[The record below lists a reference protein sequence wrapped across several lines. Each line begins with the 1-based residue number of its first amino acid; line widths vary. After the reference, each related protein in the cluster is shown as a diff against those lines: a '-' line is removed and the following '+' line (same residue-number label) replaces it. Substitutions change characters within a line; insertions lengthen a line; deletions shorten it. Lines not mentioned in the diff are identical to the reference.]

1 MNNNPSQ
8 LKEELADSRVESMV
22 VLSKMISY
30 FIDATSAD
38 EETLDKIAKLELQID
53 DLARQIQKL
62 MYDKID
68 EVDSE
73 RN

>member
-8 LKEELADSRVESMV
+8 LKEELADSRVESMI

-30 FIDATSAD
+30 FIDATGAD

-62 MYDKID
+62 MYDEID
-68 EVDSE
+68 EADNE

>member
-1 MNNNPSQ
+1 MNSNPSQ
-8 LKEELADSRVESMV
+8 LKEELADSRVESMM
-22 VLSKMISY
+22 VLSKMINY
-30 FIDATSAD
+30 FVDATSAD
-38 EETLDKIAKLELQID
+38 QETVVKIANLELQIN

>member
-8 LKEELADSRVESMV
+8 LKEELADSRVESMMT
-22 VLSKMISY
+22 LSKMINY
-30 FIDATSAD
+30 FTNATSAD
-38 EETLDKIAKLELQID
+38 RETVIKIANLELQIN

-68 EVDSE
+68 EVDNE

>member
-1 MNNNPSQ
+1 MNSNPSQ
-8 LKEELADSRVESMV
+8 LKEELADSRVESMM
-22 VLSKMISY
+22 VLSKMINY
-30 FIDATSAD
+30 FINATSAD
-38 EETLDKIAKLELQID
+38 REAVDKIAKLELQIN

-68 EVDSE
+68 EADSE

>member
-8 LKEELADSRVESMV
+8 LKEELADSRVESMI

-38 EETLDKIAKLELQID
+38 EETLDKIANLELQID

-68 EVDSE
+68 EADSE

>member
-8 LKEELADSRVESMV
+8 LKEELADSRVESMI

-38 EETLDKIAKLELQID
+38 EETLDKIANLELQID

-62 MYDKID
+62 MYDEID
-68 EVDSE
+68 EADNE

>member
-8 LKEELADSRVESMV
+8 LKEELADSRVESMM

-30 FIDATSAD
+30 FIDATGAD

-68 EVDSE
+68 EADSE

>member
-8 LKEELADSRVESMV
+8 LKEELADSRVESMM
-22 VLSKMISY
+22 VLSKMINH
-30 FIDATSAD
+30 FINATSAD
-38 EETLDKIAKLELQID
+38 QETVNKIANLELQIN

-62 MYDKID
+62 MYDKINEAD
-68 EVDSE
+68 NE

>member
-1 MNNNPSQ
+1 MNTSPSQ
-8 LKEELADSRVESMV
+8 LKEELADSRVESMM
-22 VLSKMISY
+22 VLSKMINY
-30 FIDATSAD
+30 FTNATSAD
-38 EETLDKIAKLELQID
+38 RETVNKIANLELQIN

>member
-1 MNNNPSQ
+1 MNNPSQ
-8 LKEELADSRVESMV
+8 LKEELADSRVESMM

-30 FIDATSAD
+30 FIDATGAD
-38 EETLDKIAKLELQID
+38 GETLDKIAKLELQID

-62 MYDKID
+62 MYDEID

>member
-1 MNNNPSQ
+1 MNNDPSQ
-8 LKEELADSRVESMV
+8 LKEELADLRVESMM

-30 FIDATSAD
+30 FIDATGAD
-38 EETLDKIAKLELQID
+38 GEAVDEIAKLELQID

-68 EVDSE
+68 EADSE

>member
-8 LKEELADSRVESMV
+8 LKEELADSRVESMI

-30 FIDATSAD
+30 FIDATGAD
-38 EETLDKIAKLELQID
+38 EETLDKIANLELQID

-68 EVDSE
+68 EVDNE

>member
-1 MNNNPSQ
+1 MNNSPSQ
-8 LKEELADSRVESMV
+8 LKEELADSRVESMI

-38 EETLDKIAKLELQID
+38 EETLDKIANLELQID

-62 MYDKID
+62 MYDEID
-68 EVDSE
+68 EADNE

>member
-1 MNNNPSQ
+1 MNNSPSQ
-8 LKEELADSRVESMV
+8 LKEELADSRVESMM
-22 VLSKMISY
+22 VLSKMINY
-30 FIDATSAD
+30 FMNATSAD
-38 EETLDKIAKLELQID
+38 RETVDKIANLELQIN
-53 DLARQIQKL
+53 DLARQMQKL

>member
-1 MNNNPSQ
+1 MNNSPSQ
-8 LKEELADSRVESMV
+8 IKEELADARVESMMT
-22 VLSKMISY
+22 LSKMINY
-30 FIDATSAD
+30 FTNATSAD
-38 EETLDKIAKLELQID
+38 RETVIKIANLELQIN

-68 EVDSE
+68 EVDNE

>member
-1 MNNNPSQ
+1 MNNSPSQ
-8 LKEELADSRVESMV
+8 LKEELADSRVESMM

-30 FIDATSAD
+30 FIDATGAD

-68 EVDSE
+68 EADSE
-73 RN
+73 CN

>member
-1 MNNNPSQ
+1 MNTSPSQ
-8 LKEELADSRVESMV
+8 LKEELADSRVESMM
-22 VLSKMISY
+22 VLSKMINY
-30 FIDATSAD
+30 FTNATSAD
-38 EETLDKIAKLELQID
+38 RETVNKIAKLELQIN

-68 EVDSE
+68 EADSE

>member
-1 MNNNPSQ
+1 MNTSPSQ
-8 LKEELADSRVESMV
+8 LKEELADSRVESMM

-30 FIDATSAD
+30 FIDATGAD

-68 EVDSE
+68 EADSE
-73 RN
+73 CN

>member
-8 LKEELADSRVESMV
+8 LKEELADSRVESMM
-22 VLSKMISY
+22 VLSKMINY
-30 FIDATSAD
+30 FTNATSAD
-38 EETLDKIAKLELQID
+38 RETVIKIANLELQIN

-68 EVDSE
+68 EVDNE

>member
-1 MNNNPSQ
+1 MNSNPSQ
-8 LKEELADSRVESMV
+8 LKEELADSRVESMM
-22 VLSKMISY
+22 VLSKMINY
-30 FIDATSAD
+30 FTNATSAD
-38 EETLDKIAKLELQID
+38 RETVIKIANLELQIN

>member
-1 MNNNPSQ
+1 MSTSQ
-8 LKEELADSRVESMV
+8 LKEELADSRVESMMT
-22 VLSKMISY
+22 LSKMINY
-30 FIDATSAD
+30 FTNATSAD
-38 EETLDKIAKLELQID
+38 RETVIKIANLELQIN

-68 EVDSE
+68 EVDDE

>member
-8 LKEELADSRVESMV
+8 LKEELADSRVESMI

-38 EETLDKIAKLELQID
+38 EETLDKIANLELQIN

-68 EVDSE
+68 EVDNE

>member
-8 LKEELADSRVESMV
+8 IKEELADSRVESMI
-22 VLSKMISY
+22 VLSKMINY
-30 FIDATSAD
+30 FTNATSAD
-38 EETLDKIAKLELQID
+38 RETVIKIANLELQIN

>member
-1 MNNNPSQ
+1 MNTSQ
-8 LKEELADSRVESMV
+8 LKEELADSRVESMI

-30 FIDATSAD
+30 FIDATGAD
-38 EETLDKIAKLELQID
+38 EETLDKIANLELQID

>member
-1 MNNNPSQ
+1 MNTSPSQ
-8 LKEELADSRVESMV
+8 LKEELADSRVESMM
-22 VLSKMISY
+22 VLSKMINY
-30 FIDATSAD
+30 FTNATSAD
-38 EETLDKIAKLELQID
+38 RETVNKIANLELQIN

-68 EVDSE
+68 EADSE

>member
-1 MNNNPSQ
+1 MNNSPSQ
-8 LKEELADSRVESMV
+8 IKEELADSRVESMM
-22 VLSKMISY
+22 VLSKMINY
-30 FIDATSAD
+30 FTNATSAD
-38 EETLDKIAKLELQID
+38 RETIDKIASLELQIN

-68 EVDSE
+68 EADSE

>member
-1 MNNNPSQ
+1 MNNPSQ
-8 LKEELADSRVESMV
+8 LKEELADSRVESMI

-38 EETLDKIAKLELQID
+38 EETLDKIANLELQID

-62 MYDKID
+62 MYDEID
-68 EVDSE
+68 EADNE

>member
-1 MNNNPSQ
+1 MNNSPSQ
-8 LKEELADSRVESMV
+8 LKEELADLRVESMM

-30 FIDATSAD
+30 FIDATGAD
-38 EETLDKIAKLELQID
+38 GEAVDEIAKLELQID

-62 MYDKID
+62 MYDEID
-68 EVDSE
+68 EADSE

>member
-1 MNNNPSQ
+1 MNSNPSQ
-8 LKEELADSRVESMV
+8 LKEELADSRVESMM
-22 VLSKMISY
+22 VLSKMINY
-30 FIDATSAD
+30 FINATSAD
-38 EETLDKIAKLELQID
+38 GETVIKIANLELQIN

-68 EVDSE
+68 EADSE

>member
-8 LKEELADSRVESMV
+8 LKEELADSRVESMI

-38 EETLDKIAKLELQID
+38 EETLDKIANLELQID

-62 MYDKID
+62 MYDEID

>member
-1 MNNNPSQ
+1 MNSNPSQ
-8 LKEELADSRVESMV
+8 LKEELADSRVESMM
-22 VLSKMISY
+22 VLSKMINY
-30 FIDATSAD
+30 FTNATSAD
-38 EETLDKIAKLELQID
+38 RETVNKIANLELQIN

-68 EVDSE
+68 EADSE

>member
-8 LKEELADSRVESMV
+8 IKEELADSRVESMM

-30 FIDATSAD
+30 FIDATGAD

-68 EVDSE
+68 EADSE
-73 RN
+73 CN

>member
-1 MNNNPSQ
+1 MNNSPSQ
-8 LKEELADSRVESMV
+8 IKEELADSRVESMM
-22 VLSKMISY
+22 VLSKMINY
-30 FIDATSAD
+30 FVDATSAD
-38 EETLDKIAKLELQID
+38 RETIDKIADLELQIN

-68 EVDSE
+68 EADSE

>member
-8 LKEELADSRVESMV
+8 IKEELADSRVESMM
-22 VLSKMISY
+22 VLSKMINY
-30 FIDATSAD
+30 FTNATSAD
-38 EETLDKIAKLELQID
+38 RETVIKIANLELQIN

-68 EVDSE
+68 EADSE